1 MPVGEPRVDKR
12 SLVHTFSFPPQ
23 DHRIDMGSDVSDP
36 VTREGAGAVVAVDET
51 NRTIELKRGPK
62 LAGTPLP
69 TALVPN
75 GVIPT
80 TELAESLL
88 RTGEQVADDGP
99 GRWRRG
105 RRTRRP

>member
-1 MPVGEPRVDKR
+1 MDVD
-12 SLVHTFSFPPQ
+12 
-23 DHRIDMGSDVSDP
+23 SDVADP
-36 VTREGAGAVVAVDET
+36 VTREGAGAVVAVDEAH
-51 NRTIELKRGPK
+51 RRIEVKRGPK

-88 RTGEQVADDGP
+88 RTGELLAQSGLAGGSVLPGTPDLACRPGAPAADASG
-99 GRWRRG
+99 
-105 RRTRRP
+105 